1 MTVQPLH
8 NEKLLL
14 QRIAA
19 GDQQAFT
26 QLYTH
31 YLPRL
36 YRYVYPFVRQSHE
49 ETEEILQDI
58 FFKIWL
64 RKETLPALASFEPY
78 LLRMT
83 RNRIIDLLRKNKKHQ
98 EFIRMELQ
106 APPPTSSDPETDQY
120 FKQYNLVAQKALQD
134 MTEKRRTVFQLHTQ
148 HDMTLDEIG
157 RSLGISRSAAKK
169 HLYAATRLIRE
180 ALRLNGDFISILL
193 LIFLS
198 LR

>member
-1 MTVQPLH
+1 LTLQPLH
-8 NEKLLL
+8 NEKGLL

-19 GDQQAFT
+19 GDQEAFT
-26 QLYTH
+26 QLYSH

-58 FFKIWL
+58 FFRIWL
-64 RKETLPALASFEPY
+64 RKETLPALSSFEPY

-83 RNRIIDLLRKNKKHQ
+83 RNRIIDLVRKNKKHQ
-98 EFIRMELQ
+98 EFIQTELQ
-106 APPPTSSDPETDQY
+106 APPPTTSDPEADHS

-148 HDMTLDEIG
+148 HDMTLDEISQ
-157 RSLGISRSAAKK
+157 SLGISRSATKK

-180 ALRLNGDFISILL
+180 ALRLNGDFLPILL
-193 LIFLS
+193 LILLS
-198 LR
+198 RP